1 MRKKYIKKRY
11 FVFKREEVRKMK
23 GILRLPYD
31 IGSIALLMVA
41 ITYSTLLYPVFRI
54 WYGKNYRFN

>member
-1 MRKKYIKKRY
+1 
-11 FVFKREEVRKMK
+11 MK